1 MQALVVDD
9 SAAVRRLLVDHLT
22 QLGFEVEQ
30 AGTGLEALGKLQALS
45 NLAVVLLDWTMPGM
59 DGLEVLRRI
68 RADAHHAQVPVIMVT
83 TDGELPFVDDAFTA
97 GASEYLMK
105 PFDAQT
111 VLEKLLL
118 LGVDPDMRRA
128 A

>member
-9 SAAVRRLLVDHLT
+9 SAAVRTLLSERLA
-22 QLGFEVEQ
+22 QLGFQVEQ
-30 AGTGLEALGKLQALS
+30 AATGFEALARIPTMPHLT
-45 NLAVVLLDWTMPGM
+45 VVLLDWTMPGM
-59 DGLEVLRRI
+59 DGLEVLRRV
-68 RADAHHAQVPVIMVT
+68 RAEGRYADVPVVMVT
-83 TDGELPFVDDAFTA
+83 TEGELPFVDDAFIA

-111 VLEKLLL
+111 LLEKLLL
-118 LGVDPDMRRA
+118 LGVDPEIRRA

>member
-1 MQALVVDD
+1 MLVLVVDD
-9 SAAVRRLLVDHLT
+9 SAAARELLAEHLT

-30 AGTGLEALGKLQALS
+30 AVHGADALEKIPELPQ
-45 NLAVVLLDWTMPGM
+45 LAAVMLDWSMPEM
-59 DGLEVLRRI
+59 SGLEVLRRI
-68 RADAHHAQVPVIMVT
+68 RADERCSEVPVLMVT
-83 TDGELPFVDDAFTA
+83 TDAELPFVDEALAA
-97 GASEYLMK
+97 GASEYLLR

-118 LGVDPDMRRA
+118 LGVDPEMRRA

>member
-9 SAAVRRLLVDHLT
+9 SPAVRNLLSDHLT
-22 QLGFEVEQ
+22 QLGFQVEQ
-30 AGTGLEALGKLQALS
+30 AATGFEALAKIPTLPHLT
-45 NLAVVLLDWTMPGM
+45 VVLLDWAMPGM
-59 DGLEVLRRI
+59 DGLEVLRRV
-68 RADAHHAQVPVIMVT
+68 RAEGRYSDVPVVMVT
-83 TDGELPFVDDAFTA
+83 TEGELPFVDDAFTA

-111 VLEKLLL
+111 LLEKLLL
-118 LGVDPDMRRA
+118 LGVDPEIRRA